1 MEDKMNKQLNEIVD
15 KHSDELVAALQDMI
29 RIKSVRGEAR
39 EGMPFGEGPC
49 KALKKQLEIAE
60 KLGFKVTNVDNYYG
74 YAEYGEGED
83 YVCALGH
90 LDVVPEGDGW
100 AHEPYAAEI
109 ADGKIWGRGTVDD
122 KGPINAALFGVYA
135 LKEAGFKPS
144 RKIRVIFGCDEEVGC
159 EDMDHYNEFE
169 KQPLYGFTPDADFP
183 AIFAEK
189 GILHFILSTPF
200 DTTGDIRTIRGG
212 IVVNAVPDKAE
223 AVITVKPAAEADG
236 ISVTDMG
243 NGQYRISAT
252 GVTAHGSIPEL
263 GVNAIG
269 LLIKYLVDNSLISGE
284 EGEKLA
290 LVRKYVCDSTRGT
303 EMGIEMA
310 DETGE
315 LSMNMGIIEVKDGK
329 LMIHMDLRYP
339 CTKDGDQIIKAFKD
353 DFKGF
358 EMEDLSQDRPLY
370 AKKDSKLIKTITGV
384 YSEFYND
391 NSEAIAIGGGTYA
404 KHLANIVAFGPCLPN
419 VDYVEHTNHEFI
431 EIEHLITLAKVYAN
445 AMEQLTK

>member
-1 MEDKMNKQLNEIVD
+1 MNKQLNEIVD

-159 EDMDHYNEFE
+159 EDMDHYNELE

-404 KHLANIVAFGPCLPN
+404 KHLDNIVAFGPCIPGE
-419 VDYVEHTNHEFI
+419 DYVEHTNHEFI

>member
-1 MEDKMNKQLNEIVD
+1 MNKQLNEIVD

-404 KHLANIVAFGPCLPN
+404 KHLANIVAFGPCIPGE
-419 VDYVEHTNHEFI
+419 DYVEHTNHEFI

>member
-1 MEDKMNKQLNEIVD
+1 MNKQLNEIVD

-100 AHEPYAAEI
+100 DHAPYAAEI

-144 RKIRVIFGCDEEVGC
+144 KKIRVIFGCDEEVGC
-159 EDMDHYNEFE
+159 EDMDHYNELE

-189 GILHFILSTPF
+189 GILHFVLSTPF
-200 DTTGDIRTIRGG
+200 DTTGDIRDIRGG

-236 ISVTDMG
+236 ISVTDLG

-269 LLIKYLVDNSLISGE
+269 LLIKYLVDNDLISGE
-284 EGEKLA
+284 EGQKLA

-370 AKKDSKLIKTITGV
+370 ARKDSKLIKTITGV

-391 NSEAIAIGGGTYA
+391 DSEAIAIGGGTYA
-404 KHLANIVAFGPCLPN
+404 KHLDNIVAFGPCIPGE
-419 VDYVEHTNHEFI
+419 DYVEHTNHEFI

>member
-1 MEDKMNKQLNEIVD
+1 MNKQLNEIVD

>member
-1 MEDKMNKQLNEIVD
+1 MNKQLNEIVD

-236 ISVTDMG
+236 ISVTDMAELLTKSMTSVSEIRAKEK
-243 NGQYRISAT
+243 NT
-252 GVTAHGSIPEL
+252 GVL
-263 GVNAIG
+263 AISSPRR
-269 LLIKYLVDNSLISGE
+269 LNSHAISSR
-284 EGEKLA
+284 
-290 LVRKYVCDSTRGT
+290 LVRSR
-303 EMGIEMA
+303 
-310 DETGE
+310 
-315 LSMNMGIIEVKDGK
+315 
-329 LMIHMDLRYP
+329 
-339 CTKDGDQIIKAFKD
+339 
-353 DFKGF
+353 
-358 EMEDLSQDRPLY
+358 
-370 AKKDSKLIKTITGV
+370 
-384 YSEFYND
+384 
-391 NSEAIAIGGGTYA
+391 
-404 KHLANIVAFGPCLPN
+404 
-419 VDYVEHTNHEFI
+419 
-431 EIEHLITLAKVYAN
+431 
-445 AMEQLTK
+445 

>member
-1 MEDKMNKQLNEIVD
+1 MNKQLNEIVD
-15 KHSDELVAALQDMI
+15 KHSDELIAALQDMI
-29 RIKSVRGEAR
+29 RIKSVREEAK

-49 KALKKQLEIAE
+49 KALNKQLEIAE

-100 AHEPYAAEI
+100 DHAPYAAEI

-144 RKIRVIFGCDEEVGC
+144 KKIRVIFGCDEEVGC
-159 EDMDHYNEFE
+159 EDMDHYNELE
-169 KQPLYGFTPDADFP
+169 KPPVYGFTPDADFP

-189 GILHFILSTPF
+189 GILHFVLSTPF
-200 DTTGDIRTIRGG
+200 DTAADIKDIKGG
-212 IVVNAVPDKAE
+212 IVVNAVPDSAE
-223 AVITVKPAAEADG
+223 AVIAVKPAAAADN
-236 ISVTDMG
+236 ITVTDLG
-243 NGQYRISAT
+243 NGQYKVSAS
-252 GVTAHGSIPEL
+252 GLTAHGSMPEL
-263 GVNAIG
+263 GVNAVG
-269 LLIKYLVDNSLISGE
+269 LLIKYLVDNSLIAGE

-290 LVRKYVCDSTRGT
+290 LLRKYVCDSTRGT
-303 EMGIEMA
+303 EMGIEME

-329 LMIHMDLRYP
+329 LRAHMDLRYP
-339 CTKDGDQIIKAFKD
+339 CTRSDEDILKAFRN
-353 DFKGF
+353 DFPGF
-358 EMEDLSQDRPLY
+358 EIEDISQDKPLY

-391 NSEAIAIGGGTYA
+391 DSEAIAIGGGTYA

-419 VDYVEHTNHEFI
+419 EDYVEHTNHEFI
-431 EIEHLITLAKVYAN
+431 GIDHLITLAKVYAN